1 MINPKIVSE
10 SGDAGKTVEAGDI
23 RILSDF
29 NHTVYL
35 APVSVHSCIFIKY
48 NTIFSTIFDYAA
60 GHSECTAVKVHA
72 AEVWRAA
79 GPRKVP

>member
-10 SGDAGKTVEAGDI
+10 NGDAGNTVETGDI

-35 APVSVHSCIFIKY
+35 AAVGIHSGIFIKH
-48 NTIFSTIFDYAA
+48 NTIFSTVFDYTA

-79 GPRKVP
+79 GARKVP

>member
-10 SGDAGKTVEAGDI
+10 NGDAGKTVEAGDI

-35 APVSVHSCIFIKY
+35 AAVGIHSGVFPKR
-48 NTIFSTIFDYAA
+48 NTIFSTVFYYTA
-60 GHSECTAVKVHA
+60 GHSKCTAIKVHA
-72 AEVWRAA
+72 AEVWSAA
-79 GPRKVP
+79 GSRTKP